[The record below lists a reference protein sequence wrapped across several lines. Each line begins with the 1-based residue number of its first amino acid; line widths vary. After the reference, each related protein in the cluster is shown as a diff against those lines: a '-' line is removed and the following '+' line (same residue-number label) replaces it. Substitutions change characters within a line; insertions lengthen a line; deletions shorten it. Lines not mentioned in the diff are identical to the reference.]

1 MTKTTKAFLAALIFT
16 SFSYTTVHAS
26 EIVNTQKGVDLS
38 QDANKIVN
46 AAWVLTERQAQVGQK
61 ADFNEN
67 LKTVGKLYLQQ
78 MVLGNVTSGTFG
90 TGPFG
95 ASALCNDFAGGGP
108 CSGSGSASS
117 WLDSILTQAGVP
129 VISGSTGGSISDVL
143 TGGSN
148 TTPIDIGAS
157 SGVDISGGGIA
168 TGNTPGGDIIGGILN
183 GGNTS
188 SGGIINGDGSISNGG
203 WDTGSSDLSTGN
215 GNDGL
220 GSLASL
226 FTGRQLS
233 LNASY
238 SVQSTHPQ
246 YVQGFASIDPENPL
260 KHDNVT
266 TKAWVTALTLPP
278 TAKITWDSPPVVTE
292 SKVYDNATPVGS
304 VEEKQYV
311 FAYTYQPP
319 CDSKGYYPP
328 PQKGTCVVTLR
339 FKISEF
345 NALGGT
351 GDTYN
356 NVGGSSAS
364 TGGFGLIGSPTV
376 VSGNSSPS
384 GSVGGIVAP
393 SIPKSNVSSLS
404 GALNDLMNGGIPYPF
419 GSMTTPSVNVNIPG
433 VGNGLMSLSNTIGGF
448 LKDMMPHSKDGGNNN
463 NNKNEQE
470 TIPDGPMPTPDEVR
484 QEHINDMSSIVNTAQ
499 EILKTRG
506 VVIQTSEDVKKLY
519 DPDSPYTDPQEAW
532 DFNRLTQFIK

>member
-1 MTKTTKAFLAALIFT
+1 MLLSIHSPGLCSALNLEN
-16 SFSYTTVHAS
+16 HA
-26 EIVNTQKGVDLS
+26 DMS
-38 QDANKIVN
+38 QDLPKIINVAKIVT
-46 AAWVLTERQAQVGQK
+46 ARQMATGK
-61 ADFNEN
+61 NPDFMKNVEAI
-67 LKTVGKLYLQQ
+67 GKLYFQQ
-78 MVLGNVTSGTFG
+78 MLLGNLNQNWAIG
-90 TGPFG
+90 
-95 ASALCNDFAGGGP
+95 CNDFIPGGF
-108 CSGSGSASS
+108 CSGSSNSSTSS
-117 WLDSILTQAGVP
+117 WLDAILTGSSTVDIDDH
-129 VISGSTGGSISDVL
+129 VNISTNEIPAST
-143 TGGSN
+143 
-148 TTPIDIGAS
+148 
-157 SGVDISGGGIA
+157 GVDISGGGIA
-168 TGNTPGGDIIGGILN
+168 TGNTLGGDIIGSILN
-183 GGNTS
+183 GGETS
-188 SGGIINGDGSISNGG
+188 GGGIINGGGSISNGG
-203 WDTGSSDLSTGN
+203 WDTGSGDLTTGN
-215 GNDGL
+215 GNNGL

-278 TAKITWDSPPVVTE
+278 TAKITWDSPPAVTE

-328 PQKGTCVVTLR
+328 PQKGTCIVTLR

-364 TGGFGLIGSPTV
+364 TGGFGLIGTPTV
-376 VSGNSSPS
+376 VSGNSSPA

-393 SIPKSNVSSLS
+393 SLPKSNVSSLS

-448 LKDMMPHSKDGGNNN
+448 LKDMMPHSTGGGNNN
-463 NNKNEQE
+463 NNKNEKE

-506 VVIQTSEDVKKLY
+506 VVIQNSEDVKKLY